1 MRSTQLPYDLEMMI
15 RKDFHAAQKHI
26 EEILVGG
33 KRNHHV
39 LAPKYLTPDVEP
51 VGEVPKTDDH
61 GEYHHYR
68 RVRSVLEYILE
79 HDGTIREKYREML
92 EKIHA
97 PSYIMALI
105 L

>member
-1 MRSTQLPYDLEMMI
+1 MRTTQLPYEVEI

-26 EEILVGG
+26 EEILIGG
-33 KRNHHV
+33 KRNHRV
-39 LAPKYLTPDVEP
+39 LSPNYLTPRIESTA
-51 VGEVPKTDDH
+51 EVPKTDEH

-92 EKIHA
+92 QQIHA